1 MAANDYF
8 NPPTNRPEN
17 SQTPQPY
24 YSSYNPSQT
33 PAPSLPPYTS
43 QPPSRTQSTRPSDT
57 SPVSP
62 FEAPFDDHVY
72 PMPQHENPHP
82 PNSRF
87 DSQSTIG
94 ADSAYYGQGGGGIQ
108 GSTNSFA
115 DNIPLRDHPGGPD
128 VPPKQNS
135 TDHVYD
141 AADPNAPVRRN
152 TGTLE
157 EGPRDRGRLTG
168 LLKKKKKIP
177 FVTYVFTI
185 VQIVIFIVE
194 IVKNG
199 KFSEG
204 VNSELLLTDVS
215 PTDRIPYYDQA
226 SNQPDDRPFT
236 VRHHQHGRQIRLV
249 HAQHGLFPEFNGY

>member
-8 NPPTNRPEN
+8 NPPTSRTEN
-17 SQTPQPY
+17 SHTPQPY
-24 YSSYNPSQT
+24 YSSYNPSQ
-33 PAPSLPPYTS
+33 AAGPSLPSYSS
-43 QPPSRTQSTRPSDT
+43 QPPSGTHTTRPNDI

-72 PMPQHENPHP
+72 PAPEQKKPHP

-94 ADSAYYGQGGGGIQ
+94 ADSAYYGQGGGGRQ
-108 GSTNSFA
+108 DSSNSFA
-115 DNIPLRDHPGGPD
+115 DNIPLRDHPGGPG

-135 TDHVYD
+135 VDHVYD
-141 AADPNAPVRRN
+141 AADPNAPVRQN

-157 EGPRDRGRLTG
+157 EGPRERGRLTG

-177 FVTYVFTI
+177 FVTYVLTV

-199 KFSEG
+199 QFFKLLASE
-204 VNSELLLTDVS
+204 T
-215 PTDRIPYYDQA
+215 Y
-226 SNQPDDRPFT
+226 
-236 VRHHQHGRQIRLV
+236 
-249 HAQHGLFPEFNGY
+249 